1 MNGFRPSQSKFRDKD
16 NQQSLG
22 DNDSFSIHINTVVRP
37 SHRVQTR
44 FINDVGVAWSNVVT
58 LIVKVIFLIAQ
69 HLFL

>member
-37 SHRVQTR
+37 V
-44 FINDVGVAWSNVVT
+44 
-58 LIVKVIFLIAQ
+58 
-69 HLFL
+69 